1 MASQS
6 NYIINL
12 ASEKISILRKKPFL
26 IAAFLILFTAF
37 LILIFQVF
45 FERRKT
51 SPDLPAEENQNPLIK
66 KQIDELNELRKAGGV
81 QSAEENKQIE
91 ELDSLRQESQ
101 QAASPKKIEQQ
112 IEELNKIRQMS
123 Q

>member
-1 MASQS
+1 M
-6 NYIINL
+6 
-12 ASEKISILRKKPFL
+12 